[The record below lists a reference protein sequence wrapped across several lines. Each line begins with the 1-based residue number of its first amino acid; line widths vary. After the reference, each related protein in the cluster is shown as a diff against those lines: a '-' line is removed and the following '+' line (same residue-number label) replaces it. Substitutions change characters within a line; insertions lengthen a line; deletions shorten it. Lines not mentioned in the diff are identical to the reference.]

1 MKVGKTFI
9 PTPELLTSI
18 CEQIANGMSLRKVC
32 AQEGMPSAA
41 LVCDWLA
48 KDRTFAEQ
56 YTRARERQAD
66 GFFDEIVDI
75 ADTEEDSQKARVRI
89 DARKWVAGKMR
100 PKVYGEKVDVEHS
113 GNLAVETIKRVIVDP
128 GTGNTDS

>member
-1 MKVGKTFI
+1 MGREVI
-9 PTPELLTSI
+9 HQPTPELLTAI
-18 CEQIANGMSLRKVC
+18 CEAIGNGQSLRKFC
-32 AQEGMPSAA
+32 AQDGMPSASV
-41 LVCDWLA
+41 VCKWLSED
-48 KDRTFAEQ
+48 KVFAEQ

-75 ADTEEDSQKARVRI
+75 ADTEEDPQKARVRI

>member
-1 MKVGKTFI
+1 
-9 PTPELLTSI
+9 
-18 CEQIANGMSLRKVC
+18 MSLRKFC
-32 AQEGMPSAA
+32 AQDGMPSAG
-41 LVCDWLA
+41 LVCQWLA
-48 KDRTFAEQ
+48 EDRAFCEQ

-75 ADTEEDSQKARVRI
+75 ADTEEDPQKARVRI

-100 PKVYGEKVDVEHS
+100 PKVYGEKLDLEHS
-113 GNLAVETIKRVIVDP
+113 GSLAVETIKRVIVDP

>member
-1 MKVGKTFI
+1 MGAKTLYV
-9 PTPELLTSI
+9 PTPELLNAI
-18 CEQIANGMSLRKVC
+18 CEAIGNGQSLRKIC
-32 AQEGMPSAA
+32 AQEGMPSAGV
-41 LVCDWLA
+41 VCKWLTEN
-48 KDRTFAEQ
+48 KWFSEQ

-75 ADTEEDSQKARVRI
+75 ADTEEDPQKARVRI

-100 PKVYGEKVDVEHS
+100 PKVYGEKLDLEHS
-113 GNLAVETIKRVIVDP
+113 GSLAVETIKRVIVDP

>member
-1 MKVGKTFI
+1 MGGKTLYKQ
-9 PTPELLTSI
+9 TPELLAAI
-18 CEQIANGMSLRKVC
+18 CEAIGNGMSLRKFC
-32 AQEGMPSAA
+32 AQEGMPSAQ
-41 LVCDWLA
+41 LVCEWLA
-48 KDRTFAEQ
+48 KDKSFAEQ

-75 ADTEEDSQKARVRI
+75 ADTEEDPQKARVRI

-113 GNLAVETIKRVIVDP
+113 GSLAVETIKRVIVDP
-128 GTGNTDS
+128 GTGNTDA

>member
-1 MKVGKTFI
+1 MGRKVIHI
-9 PTPELLTSI
+9 PTPELLASI
-18 CEQIANGMSLRKVC
+18 CEQLAGGKSLRKIC
-32 AQEGMPSAA
+32 AEEGMPSEKTVFTWMQEDAA
-41 LVCDWLA
+41 
-48 KDRTFAEQ
+48 FAQQ

-75 ADTEEDSQKARVRI
+75 ADTEEDPQKARVRI

-100 PKVYGEKVDVEHS
+100 PKVYGEKLDLEHS
-113 GNLAVETIKRVIVDP
+113 GSLAVETIKRVIVDP